1 MKTTIGI
8 TFFCVLCFS
17 FFSSCSPNEKENSNA
32 SDSQFT
38 LKIDS
43 IVSLMTLKEKIG
55 QLNQYSI
62 GQEMTGP
69 NQTNEYSKKRYNQLI
84 NGQVG
89 SVLNLTGAEN
99 TILVQKQVM
108 ENSRLKIPLLF
119 AYDVIHGYKT
129 IFPIPLAESC
139 SWDLLLMES
148 TARAAAQEAAAS
160 GLHWTFAPMVDVSRD
175 PRWGRVMEGA
185 GEDPY
190 LGAQIAA
197 ARIRG
202 FQGDNLKDTLTIAA
216 CAKHFAGYGFVESG
230 KDYNTVNIGQN
241 TLMNVVIPPFE
252 MAAKTNVA
260 TFMNAFNDL
269 DGIPATAN
277 QFLLNEL
284 LSKTWNYKGAVV
296 SDWGSIREMVNHRY
310 TPNLKNAAKQAILS
324 GTDIDMESQA
334 YINWLEQ
341 IADEEPSIIK
351 NIDKAVKKVLLLKYK
366 LGLFDDPYK
375 YSNENREK
383 NTVESPAIQAL
394 AKQAALKSMVLLKNE
409 NSLLPIPLNKK
420 IGLIG
425 PLADDSDAPIGNWR
439 ARANANSAIS
449 LLDGLNQAFG
459 ASNVA
464 FEQGC
469 KLSIGENNFHEELKI
484 NESDTSGFM
493 DAIDL
498 AKRCDIVVM
507 ALGETA
513 YMSGEGRS
521 RSKIG
526 LPGLQLKLLKEVFKV
541 NKNVVLVLM
550 NGRPL
555 TIPWEAQNIP
565 AILEAWHGGS
575 KAGAAIAD
583 ILVGN
588 YNPSGK
594 LTMSFPKN
602 VGQIPIYYN
611 KKNTGRPSS
620 GPNQVFYTHH
630 TDVDNEPLYHFG
642 YGLSYTTF
650 KYSKLR
656 ISKKELRLS
665 DTLSVSIEITNTGKY
680 KGKEVVQLYITD
692 EFASVTPPLLALK
705 DFVSVEL
712 NPGEKA
718 EVTFDVSREHLS
730 FYNQQNKWITEPGSF
745 EVSVGG
751 SSNDCLKTNF
761 TLLN

>member
-32 SDSQFT
+32 SESQFT

-139 SWDLLLMES
+139 SWDLVLMES

-202 FQGDNLKDTLTIAA
+202 FQGNNLKDTLTIAA

-439 ARANANSAIS
+439 ARASANSAIS

-650 KYSKLR
+650 KYSNLR
-656 ISKKELRLS
+656 ISKKELHFS

-705 DFVSVEL
+705 DFVIVEL

>member
-1 MKTTIGI
+1 M
-8 TFFCVLCFS
+8 
-17 FFSSCSPNEKENSNA
+17 
-32 SDSQFT
+32 
-38 LKIDS
+38 
-43 IVSLMTLKEKIG
+43 
-55 QLNQYSI
+55 
-62 GQEMTGP
+62 
-69 NQTNEYSKKRYNQLI
+69 
-84 NGQVG
+84 
-89 SVLNLTGAEN
+89 
-99 TILVQKQVM
+99 
-108 ENSRLKIPLLF
+108 
-119 AYDVIHGYKT
+119 
-129 IFPIPLAESC
+129 
-139 SWDLLLMES
+139 
-148 TARAAAQEAAAS
+148 
-160 GLHWTFAPMVDVSRD
+160 
-175 PRWGRVMEGA
+175 
-185 GEDPY
+185 
-190 LGAQIAA
+190 
-197 ARIRG
+197 
-202 FQGDNLKDTLTIAA
+202 
-216 CAKHFAGYGFVESG
+216 
-230 KDYNTVNIGQN
+230 
-241 TLMNVVIPPFE
+241 
-252 MAAKTNVA
+252 
-260 TFMNAFNDL
+260 
-269 DGIPATAN
+269 
-277 QFLLNEL
+277 
-284 LSKTWNYKGAVV
+284 
-296 SDWGSIREMVNHRY
+296 Y

-366 LGLFDDPYK
+366 LVLFDDPYR

-630 TDVDNEPLYHFG
+630 TDVDNEPLYPV
-642 YGLSYTTF
+642 SYTHLTLPT
-650 KYSKLR
+650 KL
-656 ISKKELRLS
+656 L
-665 DTLSVSIEITNTGKY
+665 V
-680 KGKEVVQLYITD
+680 
-692 EFASVTPPLLALK
+692 
-705 DFVSVEL
+705 
-712 NPGEKA
+712 
-718 EVTFDVSREHLS
+718 
-730 FYNQQNKWITEPGSF
+730 
-745 EVSVGG
+745 
-751 SSNDCLKTNF
+751 
-761 TLLN
+761 

>member
-1 MKTTIGI
+1 
-8 TFFCVLCFS
+8 
-17 FFSSCSPNEKENSNA
+17 
-32 SDSQFT
+32 
-38 LKIDS
+38 
-43 IVSLMTLKEKIG
+43 
-55 QLNQYSI
+55 
-62 GQEMTGP
+62 
-69 NQTNEYSKKRYNQLI
+69 
-84 NGQVG
+84 
-89 SVLNLTGAEN
+89 
-99 TILVQKQVM
+99 
-108 ENSRLKIPLLF
+108 
-119 AYDVIHGYKT
+119 
-129 IFPIPLAESC
+129 
-139 SWDLLLMES
+139 
-148 TARAAAQEAAAS
+148 
-160 GLHWTFAPMVDVSRD
+160 
-175 PRWGRVMEGA
+175 
-185 GEDPY
+185 
-190 LGAQIAA
+190 
-197 ARIRG
+197 
-202 FQGDNLKDTLTIAA
+202 
-216 CAKHFAGYGFVESG
+216 
-230 KDYNTVNIGQN
+230 
-241 TLMNVVIPPFE
+241 
-252 MAAKTNVA
+252 
-260 TFMNAFNDL
+260 
-269 DGIPATAN
+269 
-277 QFLLNEL
+277 
-284 LSKTWNYKGAVV
+284 
-296 SDWGSIREMVNHRY
+296 MVNHRY

-394 AKQAALKSMVLLKNE
+394 AKQAALKSMVLLKND

-484 NESDTSGFM
+484 NELDTSGFM
-493 DAIDL
+493 AAIDL

-541 NKNVVLVLM
+541 NKNLVLVLM

-650 KYSKLR
+650 KYSNLR

-705 DFVSVEL
+705 DFVTIEL

-718 EVTFDVSREHLS
+718 LVSFDVSRDQLS

>member
-1 MKTTIGI
+1 
-8 TFFCVLCFS
+8 
-17 FFSSCSPNEKENSNA
+17 
-32 SDSQFT
+32 
-38 LKIDS
+38 
-43 IVSLMTLKEKIG
+43 MTLKEKIC

-69 NQTNEYSKKRYNQLI
+69 NQSNEYSKKRYNQLI

-99 TILVQKQVM
+99 TMLVQKQVM

-139 SWDLLLMES
+139 SWDLVLMES

-341 IADEEPSIIK
+341 IADEEPAIIK

-394 AKQAALKSMVLLKNE
+394 AKQAALKSMVLLKND

-459 ASNVA
+459 ASNVS

-484 NESDTSGFM
+484 NELDTSGFM

-541 NKNVVLVLM
+541 NKNLVLVLM

-650 KYSKLR
+650 KYSNLR

-705 DFVSVEL
+705 DFVTIEL

-718 EVTFDVSREHLS
+718 LVSFDVSREQLS